1 VPVVYH
7 QLHGAQGVCAGVPCN
22 SLEFKEVHGQNQN
35 TYRPCPHHCAI
46 CRFAPMSAY
55 SGELTIEEAT
65 EEAVMQRMRQNTAL
79 AAVVLMSLAV
89 AFAGCGAGT
98 QVPPTTPVSVPQNV
112 SINGQYNLM
121 LTSTNGRGTT
131 NIYTDFTQ
139 TGTVFT
145 GAANTLVCPSNDLS
159 QCIGDNAPVISIA
172 PSGTV
177 DGTSVKIVVSFPSV
191 AGADTLTMAGSA
203 TGTSLAGTFTDSL
216 GDSGTWTAFAALHPF
231 APPPAVYDYSGT
243 FNSTSNP
250 LLIAPTIAIQLG
262 QNASSPGSSN
272 VTGTATIMHSP
283 CISSLTLSGLA
294 IGDAFSLTDAASKAS
309 ILALPT
315 LPPGTGN
322 SFNFSYKFE
331 PTAPSCA
338 GDSGRGTL
346 TINGS
351 PFDY

>member
-1 VPVVYH
+1 
-7 QLHGAQGVCAGVPCN
+7 
-22 SLEFKEVHGQNQN
+22 
-35 TYRPCPHHCAI
+35 
-46 CRFAPMSAY
+46 
-55 SGELTIEEAT
+55 
-65 EEAVMQRMRQNTAL
+65 MQRMRQNTTL
-79 AAVVLMSLAV
+79 SAVVLMSVAA

-98 QVPPTTPVSVPQNV
+98 QVPPTTPVPVPQNV
-112 SINGQYNLM
+112 SINGPYDLM
-121 LTSTNGRGTT
+121 LTSTNGKGTT

-172 PSGTV
+172 PSGMV
-177 DGTSVKIVVSFPSV
+177 DGTNVKIVISFPST

-216 GDSGTWTAFAALHPF
+216 GDSGTWTAFAATHPF
-231 APPPAVYDYSGT
+231 GPPPAVYDYSGT

-262 QNASSPGSSN
+262 QNVTSPGSSN

-315 LPPGTGN
+315 LPAGN

-331 PTAPSCA
+331 PTAANCA
-338 GDSGRGTL
+338 GDSGRGVL